1 MSCECVSL
9 RLDGLEEKPKT
20 QHKEVNAQCPT
31 QWPATESCFQ
41 RRKDHPVR
49 VPRPHAPQPHPHAY
63 LERRL
68 QWIQEDRVTAWLE
81 TLQNDSND
89 SKWDCG
95 ISRPTISFATR
106 GLQADP
112 SVTQRCND
120 TMVQPLTPIPSHEA
134 LALSRNVTLF
144 QLRCVSTRW
153 MLQLGFW
160 VIYVGRLDCILL
172 QSMIFNM
179 FLFCL
184 DCVETR
190 TSLSKEKADI
200 SAIPWSWW
208 IPAKNPFWMLYLH
221 TSI

>member
-41 RRKDHPVR
+41 RKDHPVR

-81 TLQNDSND
+81 TLQNG

-134 LALSRNVTLF
+134 VEKCHVIPVEMCFNALNVATWVLSH
-144 QLRCVSTRW
+144 LCASTR
-153 MLQLGFW
+153 
-160 VIYVGRLDCILL
+160 
-172 QSMIFNM
+172 
-179 FLFCL
+179 
-184 DCVETR
+184 
-190 TSLSKEKADI
+190 
-200 SAIPWSWW
+200 
-208 IPAKNPFWMLYLH
+208 LH
-221 TSI
+221 TFAVYDIRYVFIFFGLCGNPH